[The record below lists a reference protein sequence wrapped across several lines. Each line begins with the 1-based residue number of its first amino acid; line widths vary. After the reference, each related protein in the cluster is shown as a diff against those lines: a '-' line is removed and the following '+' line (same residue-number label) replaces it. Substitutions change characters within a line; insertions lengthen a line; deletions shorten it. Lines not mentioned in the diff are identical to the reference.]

1 MRYRHRHRHRH
12 RQMRLRWIYSLFSKF
27 LQVWGTLL
35 ARKTYKVKDYVVAG
49 GVTFG
54 TTVFLLT
61 GEVTAKHAKT
71 SSRATSETSF
81 LGLFIMT
88 AYLFFDGCK
97 HIHTQ
102 KHARNAH
109 THAHARARTHTHKY
123 TSNHP
128 HVYIFSTRPQIIQY
142 NIYH

>member
-1 MRYRHRHRHRH
+1 
-12 RQMRLRWIYSLFSKF
+12 
-27 LQVWGTLL
+27 VWGTLL
-35 ARKTYKVKDYVVAG
+35 ARKTYKFKDYVVAG

-88 AYLFFDGCK
+88 AYLFFDGCEHTYK
-97 HIHTQ
+97 STHSMHTHTHTYTHTHTHTHTHTPHTHIHT
-102 KHARNAH
+102 
-109 THAHARARTHTHKY
+109 THTTH
-123 TSNHP
+123 TQVCVHLP
-128 HVYIFSTRPQIIQY
+128 TRLY
-142 NIYH
+142 F